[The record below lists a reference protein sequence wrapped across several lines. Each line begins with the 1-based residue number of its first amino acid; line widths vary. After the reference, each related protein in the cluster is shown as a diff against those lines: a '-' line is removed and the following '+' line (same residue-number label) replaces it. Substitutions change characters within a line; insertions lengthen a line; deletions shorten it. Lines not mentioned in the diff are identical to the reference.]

1 MIIEKPDWVHHSVE
15 DQSAGAC
22 YNHSCLRVCR
32 YTSNCAPNYPS
43 LCPPLA
49 MCTPLAHSRIRV
61 LFHISSTSNLLR
73 RRSPRR
79 HTVCHGRPR
88 CVSSAV
94 HVSRDFR
101 SRGTTRV
108 EGGPRVD
115 VKCRIRDFENDGKEG
130 GDPRGRKSGVSWLA
144 RTGSPSAARVSH
156 MYMCDMQ
163 TITRVK

>member
-1 MIIEKPDWVHHSVE
+1 MIIEKPKWVHHSVE

-115 VKCRIRDFENDGKEG
+115 VKCRIRDFENDGGRWRTKGEEG
-130 GDPRGRKSGVSWLA
+130 RCLLA
-144 RTGSPSAARVSH
+144 CPNWQPSRCPGFAHVH
-156 MYMCDMQ
+156 
-163 TITRVK
+163 V